1 MRELKSTHSLPRIRV
16 RPAIARRGTTMLL
29 KTLRYHQ
36 VEGWLDPLPMSLNG
50 PDTLVLAFGA
60 SEFADNPGPFAELAQ
75 ALPDAVLLG
84 CSTSGEIAGSQVHD
98 ASISVAVARFEHTAL
113 RRAAT
118 EVRDAQDSW
127 AAGARLAQQLC
138 MPGLRAVF
146 VLSDGLHV
154 NGTPLVAGLTQN
166 LPQGVAIS
174 GGLAGDGSRFNRT
187 WVLDGAVPA
196 QQRICAVGFYG
207 ERLRVGHGHDGGW
220 SDFGPER
227 RITRSEGNV
236 LYELDGKPALDLYKA
251 YLGDRAA
258 GLPGT
263 ALLFPLSLRREGG
276 NGEPLVRTIL
286 GIDEER
292 RSLTFAGDMPQ
303 GGIARLM
310 RTHNDHLIDSA
321 GRAVARATQGLGT
334 QDTPL
339 VVSVSCVGRRL
350 VLGERTDEEVE
361 TVLEG
366 APCLAGHVGFYSYG
380 EIAPALRGGASDLHN
395 QTMTVTVF
403 SEAADASAGG

>member
-1 MRELKSTHSLPRIRV
+1 
-16 RPAIARRGTTMLL
+16 MLL
-29 KTLRYHQ
+29 KTLRY
-36 VEGWLDPLPMSLNG
+36 ETPGGWSQALPADLNG
-50 PDTLVLAFGA
+50 PSTLVLAFGA
-60 SEFADNPGPFAELAQ
+60 SDFASRPEPFAELAH
-75 ALPDAVLLG
+75 ALPDALLLG
-84 CSTSGEIAGSQVHD
+84 CSTSGEIAGTQVHD

-113 RRAAT
+113 RRAST
-118 EVRDAQDSW
+118 EVHGAQDSW
-127 AAGARLAQQLC
+127 AAGARLAQQLVA
-138 MPGLRAVF
+138 PGLRAVF

-166 LPQGVAIS
+166 LPRDVQLS
-174 GGLAGDGSRFNRT
+174 GGLAGDGSRFART

-207 ERLRVGHGHDGGW
+207 ERLRLGHGHDGGW
-220 SDFGPER
+220 SDFGPQR

-236 LYELDGKPALDLYKA
+236 LFELDGKPALDLYKA
-251 YLGDRAA
+251 YLGERAV

-263 ALLFPLSLRREGG
+263 ALLFPLSLCREDG
-276 NGEPLVRTIL
+276 GEPLVRTIL
-286 GIDEER
+286 GVDELS

-321 GRAVARATQGLGT
+321 GVAVARATAGLDAGP
-334 QDTPL
+334 TPL

-361 TVLEG
+361 TVVEG
-366 APCLAGHVGFYSYG
+366 APNGAGHVGFYSYG
-380 EIAPALRGGASDLHN
+380 EIAPALAGGGELHN

-403 SEAADASAGG
+403 GESPFEGTAA